1 MMWEM
6 SSCAPGG
13 PPLHRRPLGLA
24 GAALSPG
31 RVVLTLLIQL
41 GLAMA
46 LASGQSWAGSGGE
59 PCITCRTD
67 DCPTKPNIEAWCGEG
82 DDPLGRGAS
91 PSPSPSAAQAANL
104 PVEIDSEPHGAL
116 VSVGTQELGKTP
128 LRRVKLRRGEQR
140 LRFALPGYATV
151 EWPVRVQRQGQ
162 QFLVTLQ
169 PEELSK
175 PAEPAR
181 ESPTARIDIESQP
194 QGATVRLD
202 GQSGAEAPLGMTP
215 LRGVEVPK
223 GQHQLT
229 LTLRGYEPSVLDLLV
244 QRDSERYLLTLRRPF
259 CKKCLIGG
267 LVAGAVVLGAVGL
280 TVGLVLRP
288 PTPPD
293 DIRDPSWRAL
303 PSP

>member
-1 MMWEM
+1 M
-6 SSCAPGG
+6 PV
-13 PPLHRRPLGLA
+13 LG
-24 GAALSPG
+24 
-31 RVVLTLLIQL
+31 
-41 GLAMA
+41 A
-46 LASGQSWAGSGGE
+46 LALLVTIPVGNSRADSRGE

-82 DDPLGRGAS
+82 DDPLGRAAGPTAAPL
-91 PSPSPSAAQAANL
+91 PSTLS
-104 PVEIDSEPHGAL
+104 VEIDSEPHGAT
-116 VSVGTQELGKTP
+116 VSVGSQELGQTP
-128 LRRVKLRRGEQR
+128 LRRMKLRRGEQR
-140 LRFALPGYATV
+140 LRFSLPGYAAV

-169 PEELSK
+169 PEELSR
-175 PAEPAR
+175 PQDPAR
-181 ESPTARIDIESQP
+181 QSTTARIDIESQP
-194 QGATVRLD
+194 AGATVKLDSQLGSQPAGQGD
-202 GQSGAEAPLGMTP
+202 GQRPLGMTP
-215 LRGVEVPK
+215 LRGVEVPR
-223 GQHQLT
+223 GPHQLT

-244 QRDSERYLLTLRRPF
+244 QHDSEHYLLTLRRPF

-293 DIRDPSWRAL
+293 DIRDSTWRAL

>member
-1 MMWEM
+1 MR
-6 SSCAPGG
+6 PG
-13 PPLHRRPLGLA
+13 LVALVLA
-24 GAALSPG
+24 LAALP
-31 RVVLTLLIQL
+31 
-41 GLAMA
+41 A
-46 LASGQSWAGSGGE
+46 ASRADSRGE

-82 DDPLGRGAS
+82 DDPLARLS
-91 PSPSPSAAQAANL
+91 SSAAPQPTTLA
-104 PVEIDSEPHGAL
+104 VEIDSEPQGAT
-116 VSVGTQELGKTP
+116 VSVGEQELGKTP
-128 LRRVKLRRGEQR
+128 LRRVKLRRGPQR
-140 LRFALPGYATV
+140 LRFALPGYSGV

-162 QFLVTLQ
+162 QFLVTLP
-169 PEELSK
+169 PEELSR
-175 PAEPAR
+175 PSAPSAAR

-202 GQSGAEAPLGMTP
+202 GQAGDAGPIGMTP
-215 LRGVEVPK
+215 LRGAEVAK

-244 QRDSERYLLTLRRPF
+244 QRDSERYLVTLRKPF

-280 TVGLVLRP
+280 TVGLLLRP
-288 PTPPD
+288 PSPPD
-293 DIRDPSWRAL
+293 DIRDPSWQPL